1 MAAAPIIGVAVGA
14 ASSAASIAQQNRQ
27 AQAQRQAL
35 AVQAQSVE
43 DQRKLNQ
50 LQIAEQR
57 RQAEAMAER
66 ERLLSVQ
73 AKTMGLISNEMQA
86 AQQSIA
92 QTQAQIAADQQ
103 EYMNNQRAIA
113 REAQASLA
121 AMETLKQLQGV
132 VAQSRG
138 EQSKTEQEA
147 NAIAAQRLLLQGIGA
162 ANTESGKALID
173 RMINTI
179 ADRVT
184 NTTNVFNSGMSDAEK
199 QLAYEKAVAELERQL
214 GSVSN
219 SAQRD
224 ALQRAA
230 LLNEIQRRGIAQDI
244 ETQSARNLNAI
255 DYDLASKKAMYAIGS
270 AAQDVQASSQQQAI
284 KAQMGAIRGASFADY
299 LGAIGNLGLGL
310 YQSGI
315 FQRQPQPQQQ
325 SPYSVMSNIRLTPYT
340 GTFDADGLL
349 SGKLSIGGTAGL
361 GVGANDLMSLRNIG

>member
-230 LLNEIQRRGIAQDI
+230 LLNEIQRRGIAQNID
-244 ETQSARNLNAI
+244 TQSARNLNAI

-315 FQRQPQPQQQ
+315 FQRQPQQQQQ

>member
-199 QLAYEKAVAELERQL
+199 QLAYEKTVAELERQL

-230 LLNEIQRRGIAQDI
+230 LLNEIQRRGIAQNID
-244 ETQSARNLNAI
+244 TQSARNLNAI

-315 FQRQPQPQQQ
+315 FQRQPQQQQQ

>member
-173 RMINTI
+173 RVINTI
-179 ADRVT
+179 VDRVT